1 MKSLVILVIFL
12 SIATNYVNCATTDK
26 LECYDCSEGAS
37 DDDMKC
43 SKNPG
48 RTKKV
53 PIFCHFFFREMANLR
68 SFIRP
73 HLTMSTRVEFGL

>member
-1 MKSLVILVIFL
+1 MVIFL
-12 SIATNYVNCATTDK
+12 SISINYVNCTTTDK

-53 PIFCHFFFREMANLR
+53 PIFCHFFREMANLW
-68 SFIRP
+68 SFFRP
-73 HLTMSTRVEFGL
+73 HLTMNTHVEFGL

>member
-1 MKSLVILVIFL
+1 MVIL
-12 SIATNYVNCATTDK
+12 SIIAINYVNCTTTDK

-53 PIFCHFFFREMANLR
+53 CTFFFVFFRQMANLL